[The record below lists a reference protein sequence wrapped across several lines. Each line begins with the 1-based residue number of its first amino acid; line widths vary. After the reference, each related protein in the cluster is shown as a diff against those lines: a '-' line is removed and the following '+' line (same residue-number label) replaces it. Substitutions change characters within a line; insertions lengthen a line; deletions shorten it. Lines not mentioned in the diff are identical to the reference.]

1 MKTDFKTLLSKLSE
15 NDFDFVLVGGFAAA
29 AYGSSYVTHDLDVC
43 AVLTPQNINKLRDI
57 LSDLHPTHRM
67 TPKKL
72 SFMEIPEDLNGINN
86 LYLQTDAGVLDV
98 ISNVIGVGEFSE
110 VSKAAIEI
118 QIYGRKCKVISLND
132 LIKCKQTLKRPK
144 DLLVADELEII
155 RQKTEQS

>member
-1 MKTDFKTLLSKLSE
+1 MKTDFKVLLNKLSE
-15 NDFDFVLVGGFAAA
+15 NDFDFVLIGGFAAA
-29 AYGSSYVTHDLDVC
+29 AYGSTYVTHDLDIC
-43 AVLTPQNINKLRDI
+43 AVLTPENIEKLRTI

-72 SFMEIPEDLNGINN
+72 SFIELPADLQGINN

-98 ISNVIGVGEFSE
+98 MSNVIGVGEFLE

-118 QIYGRKCKVISLND
+118 QIFGHKCKVISLND

-144 DLLVADELEII
+144 DLLVAAELETI
-155 RQKTEQS
+155 RQKTGQS